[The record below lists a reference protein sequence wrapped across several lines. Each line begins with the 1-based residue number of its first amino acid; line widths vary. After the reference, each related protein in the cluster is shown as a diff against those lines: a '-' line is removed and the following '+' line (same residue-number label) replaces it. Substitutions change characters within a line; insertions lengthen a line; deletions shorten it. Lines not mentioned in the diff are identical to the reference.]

1 MLLAAIVARAQEATA
16 ALSGG
21 EEPVWL
27 RTIIPGVNGRDL
39 AAAARAG
46 FAPIKQYYRMQIDL
60 LDPPA
65 AALPRAGVTIRTMQP
80 GRDDCAVYDVVD
92 AAFRA
97 LGRPERAFD
106 EWHSYMLR
114 ADHFEPTLWYLA
126 ETQGRLVGVALCYD
140 YDSYGWVRQLAV
152 LPAFQ
157 GRAIGSALLRHAF
170 HAFYESTA

>member
-1 MLLAAIVARAQEATA
+1 
-16 ALSGG
+16 
-21 EEPVWL
+21 
-27 RTIIPGVNGRDL
+27 
-39 AAAARAG
+39 
-46 FAPIKQYYRMQIDL
+46 MQIDL

-65 AALPRAGVTIRTMQP
+65 PVAPPAGVTIRTMQP
-80 GRDDCAVYDVVD
+80 GRDDRAVYDVVD

-170 HAFYESTA
+170 HAFYEIDCLTIALGVDSETPRAIALYERLGMKRVRQYEEYGLRLR